1 MQKAIAE
8 VAKKHLAE
16 GGALL
21 IRMYTDTALLMNAC
35 DVSARSYE
43 ARTDDF
49 QLSTVGN
56 IPANVRLPKEI
67 DVVFHRNQLPPS
79 YRGRALKRI
88 SEDFVIRMISTTDGI
103 LEDIYEES
111 LPLIESDITEKK
123 VSQRVRSSWAMANG
137 HAELVNFLID
147 KAGLMSPPGNTSTI
161 QMVFDRYYEIREIR
175 HALVHTG
182 GVLTP
187 KHLANLSDFSSRL
200 PPESQ
205 RYSLANAPFIASGSV
220 VLTGPEILALRHW
233 AYTTVF
239 DYLQRA
245 IDASVRA

>member
-1 MQKAIAE
+1 MQKTIAA
-8 VAKKHLAE
+8 VAKKHLTE
-16 GGALL
+16 GGELL

-56 IPANVRLPKEI
+56 IPATVRLPKEI
-67 DVVFHRNQLPPS
+67 DVVFHRDQLSPS
-79 YRGRALKRI
+79 YRGRVLKRI
-88 SEDFVIRMISTTDGI
+88 SEDFVVRMISTMDGI

-111 LPLIESDITEKK
+111 LPLIESDLTEKK
-123 VSQRVRSSWAMANG
+123 ISQRVRSSWAMAANG
-137 HAELVNFLID
+137 HVELVNFLID
-147 KAGLMSPPGNTSTI
+147 KAGLISPPGNTSTI

-175 HALVHTG
+175 HALVHTE

-187 KHLANLSDFSSRL
+187 KHLANLSGLASRL

-205 RYSLANAPFIASGSV
+205 HYSLANKPFIASGSV
-220 VLTGPEILALRHW
+220 VLTGSEVLTLRHW

-245 IDASVRA
+245 IDASVV